1 MTVSSVLR
9 AVALTMFPFAALAQG
24 GTPDAS
30 FGTGGL
36 VLSAL
41 GTSARAAAVALDAS
55 GRAVVVGSVS
65 VTGQN
70 RNFGVARYTGA
81 GALDATF
88 GTNGVVL
95 TDFDG
100 DRDEARGVL
109 IQPDGKIVVVGESV
123 LPNQG
128 SRVALARYLPTG
140 ALDLT
145 FDTDGKV
152 TTDATLDQDMGS
164 SVARQADGK
173 LVVTAYQFGFA
184 TDFCTLRYTV
194 AGALDLTFD
203 GDGKAFV
210 SVAPGNDGAM
220 RVIVQADQKLV
231 VAGFG
236 ATTGNIS
243 SNDAAFVRY
252 LSTGA
257 LDPAFGTAGIAVRPM
272 ALGSDDRVYD
282 VVQQPDGKLVAAGY
296 ALLGSTAVV
305 TAQRLLPTGAADL
318 GFGTNGR
325 AQLPLSARATL
336 AEAVAL
342 QADGKI
348 VVAGSRVGAQ
358 NGELLLVRFLPT
370 GALDAAFGLGGSVS
384 TPGPGA
390 TMLGAR
396 GLAIQPNG
404 RLLTAGEGSLNA
416 TAAFAVARY
425 LAGPLT
431 GLSEGEVSENL
442 HLFPNP
448 AVNTAPLTLALDLP
462 RDTPLAVRLYDGTGR
477 LVRELHPTTE
487 LLAGP
492 HRLPLDV
499 TALAAGCYWVG
510 VETRAGRQLR
520 RLVLTP

>member
-1 MTVSSVLR
+1 M
-9 AVALTMFPFAALAQG
+9 LT
-24 GTPDAS
+24 
-30 FGTGGL
+30 
-36 VLSAL
+36 AL
-41 GTSARAAAVALDAS
+41 GMSARAAAVALDAS

-70 RNFGVARYTGA
+70 RNFGVARYTPA

-88 GTNGVVL
+88 GTGGVVL

-100 DRDEARGVL
+100 DRDDARGVL

-140 ALDLT
+140 ALDPA
-145 FDTDGKV
+145 FDTDGRV
-152 TTDATLDQDMGS
+152 TTDATTDQDMGT
-164 SVARQADGK
+164 SVTRQADGK
-173 LVVTAYQFGFA
+173 LVVTAYQFGTA

-194 AGALDLTFD
+194 AGALDQSFD
-203 GDGKAFV
+203 GDGKVFT
-210 SVAPGNDGAM
+210 SVAPGNDAAM

-252 LSTGA
+252 LPTGA
-257 LDPAFGTAGIAVRPM
+257 LDPAFGTGGVAVRPM

-282 VVQQPDGKLVAAGY
+282 LVQQPDGKLVAVGY

-305 TAQRLLPTGAADL
+305 TAQRLLPTGAVEQS
-318 GFGTNGR
+318 FGTNGR
-325 AQLPLSARATL
+325 AQLPLSPRATL

-342 QADGKI
+342 QVDGKI
-348 VVAGSRVGAQ
+348 VVAGSRAGAQ
-358 NGELLLVRFLPT
+358 NGELLLVRFLTT
-370 GALDAAFGLGGSVS
+370 GVLDAAFGTSGSVS

-390 TMLGAR
+390 TTLGAKA
-396 GLAIQPNG
+396 LVIQPDG
-404 RLLTAGEGSLNA
+404 RLLTAGEGSVNA

-425 LAGPLT
+425 LPGPLT
-431 GLSEGEVSENL
+431 GLAEAEAAENL

-448 AVNTAPLTLALDLP
+448 AVSTAPLTLTLDLA
-462 RDTPLAVRLYDGTGR
+462 RGTTLAVHLYDGTGR
-477 LVRELHPTTE
+477 RVRELQPAAG

-492 HRLPLDV
+492 HRLTCDV

-510 VETRAGRQLR
+510 VETPASRQLR
-520 RLVLTP
+520 RLVLIH